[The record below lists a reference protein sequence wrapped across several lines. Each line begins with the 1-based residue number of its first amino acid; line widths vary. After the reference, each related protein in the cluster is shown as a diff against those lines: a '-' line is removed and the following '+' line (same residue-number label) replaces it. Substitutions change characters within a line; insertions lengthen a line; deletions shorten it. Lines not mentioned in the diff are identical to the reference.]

1 MIKNPLSLLSREHI
15 AKSIKY
21 LTWLGAL
28 AILWVMFEYM
38 FIGSSRSIPII
49 KSIKIHVDEFKQHD
63 VVMVQ
68 HQQVPFVLV
77 HRTAQQIKQLKETYQ
92 GDNALRSLSDEY
104 FIALAIGTN
113 FGCIV
118 AKYQQNLL
126 KESCS
131 QAVYD
136 FTGRSLSKNDKPL
149 IVPPMTFNST
159 NKFFNLTL
167 K

>member
-1 MIKNPLSLLSREHI
+1 LSREHI
-15 AKSIKY
+15 SKSIKY

-49 KSIKIHVDEFKQHD
+49 KSIKIHVDEFKQGD

-77 HRTAQQIKQLKETYQ
+77 HRTEQQIKQLKETYKE
-92 GDNALRSLSDEY
+92 GNTLRSLNDDY

-113 FGCIV
+113 LGCIV
-118 AKYQQNLL
+118 AKYEQNLL
-126 KESCS
+126 KETCS
-131 QAVYD
+131 RAVYD
-136 FTGRSLSKNDKPL
+136 FTGRSLSKKEKPL
-149 IVPPMTFNST
+149 IVPPMTFDSSNQ
-159 NKFFNLTL
+159 FFNLTL